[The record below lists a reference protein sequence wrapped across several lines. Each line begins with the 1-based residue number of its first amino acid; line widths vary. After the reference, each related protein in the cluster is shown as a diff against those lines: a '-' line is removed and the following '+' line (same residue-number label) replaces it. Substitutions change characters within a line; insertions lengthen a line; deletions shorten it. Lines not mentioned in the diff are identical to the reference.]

1 LRQAKFAQ
9 RRRGK
14 NKVIDRRCTA
24 GNSGGAE
31 SKVDRHDVTDVP
43 ASLTARRASAS
54 LMVIV
59 LGTKNTQGLFS
70 EESYSPKV
78 KHPKEFSPRRVKE
91 LNVSIV
97 LQASR
102 QIR

>member
-1 LRQAKFAQ
+1 
-9 RRRGK
+9 
-14 NKVIDRRCTA
+14 
-24 GNSGGAE
+24 
-31 SKVDRHDVTDVP
+31 
-43 ASLTARRASAS
+43 
-54 LMVIV
+54 MVIV